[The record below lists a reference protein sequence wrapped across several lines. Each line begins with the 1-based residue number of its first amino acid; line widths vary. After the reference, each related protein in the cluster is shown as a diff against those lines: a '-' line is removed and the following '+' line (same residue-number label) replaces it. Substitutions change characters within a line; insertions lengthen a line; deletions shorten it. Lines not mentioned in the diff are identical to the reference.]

1 MPGRVGDTPIVGA
14 GGYADNQVRLH
25 TNIFSLQDIF
35 LSAKNYILENKNFIS
50 SSHSMKNNFDI

>member
-25 TNIFSLQDIF
+25 SNIFSLQDIF
-35 LSAKNYILENKNFIS
+35 SERQKLYSRE
-50 SSHSMKNNFDI
+50 